1 MTSSDP
7 KPDPLEELAKTD
19 PVVREMLDLLQEA
32 DEDMAAMPSHEYTE
46 EEKKQIAAELDESEM
61 YFR

>member
-19 PVVREMLDLLQEA
+19 PVVREMLDLLKEA
-32 DEDMAAMPSHEYTE
+32 GEDVAETPPHEYTE
-46 EEKKQIAAELDESEM
+46 EEKKQIAAGLDESEM
-61 YFR
+61 YLR